1 MALGYDG
8 RIFRHHIPPVIRLS
22 HKRLKKQWNEK
33 WLHKSDRNPSFMLTT
48 DPKEKRM
55 ITLYTWT
62 TPNGRKV
69 PIMLEELGWPYE
81 VRTVN
86 LGKDEQHA
94 PDFLKISP
102 NNKIPAII
110 DPDAEGGPL
119 SLFESGAI
127 LTYLAEKSGRLLA
140 PSGADRYRTLEW
152 LHWQIGSLGPML
164 GQLGYFARR
173 AQEKTPAAIARF
185 TEEGERLLD
194 VMERRLAESPYLG
207 GEEYSIA
214 DIASY
219 PWTVA
224 ATTFLKEALA
234 HGLEGK
240 PALHR
245 WLQAVGERPAVQKG
259 MQVPQV

>member
-1 MALGYDG
+1 L
-8 RIFRHHIPPVIRLS
+8 
-22 HKRLKKQWNEK
+22 LKKQRNEARLHQSDWNRVF
-33 WLHKSDRNPSFMLTT
+33 LPQT
-48 DPKEKRM
+48 DSKEKRM

-86 LGKDEQHA
+86 LGKNEQHA

-110 DPDAEGGPL
+110 DHDAEGGPL
-119 SLFESGAI
+119 TLFESGAI

-140 PSGADRYRTLEW
+140 PSGADRYRQLEW
-152 LHWQIGSLGPML
+152 LHWQIGNLGPML
-164 GQLGYFARR
+164 GQLGYFAKR
-173 AQEKTPAAIARF
+173 AEEKTPAAIARF
-185 TEEGERLLD
+185 TDEAERLLS

-207 GEEYSIA
+207 GKEYSIA

-224 ATTFLKEALA
+224 ATTFLKEVLA
-234 HGLEGK
+234 SRLDNK

-245 WLQAVGERPAVQKG
+245 WLQTVGERPAVQKG